1 MQSRGETHAWRWRR
15 EPSRLTQVCIVID
28 DSVADRFEQALVARS
43 GDSPQLALLHL
54 SDPGTAH
61 AEWLT
66 SRECGQT
73 RARRAENALEHA
85 IDRLPRDSRLLLCSQ
100 DVAALEWLGGVIGQ
114 RVFFAHYRPGAEEE
128 LQLTAMMATVEDA
141 LRASL
146 TEKWGDSY

>member
-1 MQSRGETHAWRWRR
+1 MQARGETHAWGWLR

-28 DSVADRFEQALVARS
+28 GSVADSFEQALVARS
-43 GDSPQLALLHL
+43 GDSPQVALLRL
-54 SDPGTAH
+54 PDPAAAH
-61 AEWLT
+61 AEWLA
-66 SRECGQT
+66 SRECSQA
-73 RARRAENALEHA
+73 RARRAENALEQA

-114 RVFFAHYRPGAEEE
+114 RVFFAHYRPDAEEE
-128 LQLTAMMATVEDA
+128 RQLTAMIGTVEDA